1 MVVTGDQHIIVAG
14 AGPVGAVFALAA
26 ARAGFKVSIFE
37 ADPVVNDTPK
47 ASTTHP
53 STLEMLDTLGIMD
66 EYIAQG
72 LVARYFDY
80 WDKPRR
86 ALVARMDHQ
95 ILKDDTKFPFVVQT
109 EQHKLANMALR
120 KLSQMGNVDVH
131 MASAITA
138 IEQGADSVTVDV
150 TCNGA
155 VERYTGDWLV
165 GCDGAHSVVRKSL
178 GTEFKGYTW
187 PESFVVITSLYEF
200 GDVVGCSER
209 AYFADPAGWTNLFK
223 VAGDDL
229 KGRWRSVFP
238 TREDETDE
246 QALNDD
252 AVVRRLSTLWIEPSV
267 DRVVDRKV
275 YRVHQRVA
283 ENFRGGRCF
292 VAGDA
297 AHLNNPIG
305 GLGLNGGIHDAF
317 ELVDTLKTAREHG
330 PDDDLLDRYH
340 RRRHDLTVRFVQE
353 QTINNKRR
361 LEEKDPEKRAQR
373 LNDLR
378 DIADDPA
385 RHRAF
390 LRRTSLL
397 DSVDDAK
404 SIA

>member
-1 MVVTGDQHIIVAG
+1 MVTGQQHIIVAG

-26 ARAGFKVSIFE
+26 ARAGFRVSVFE
-37 ADPVVNDTPK
+37 ADAVVNDTPK

-80 WDKPRR
+80 WDKPKRE
-86 ALVARMDHQ
+86 LVARMDHQ
-95 ILKDDTKFPFVVQT
+95 ILSGDTAFPFVVQT

-120 KLSQMGNVDVH
+120 RLRDMDNADVH

-138 IEQGADSVTVDV
+138 IEQGADSVTVEV
-150 TCNGA
+150 TANGST
-155 VERYTGDWLV
+155 ERYTGDWLV

-200 GDVVGCSER
+200 ADVIGCSER

-238 TREDETDE
+238 THENETDE
-246 QALNDD
+246 QALNDE
-252 AVVRRLSTLWIEPSV
+252 AVVKRLSTLWIEPSV

-317 ELVDTLKTAREHG
+317 ELLNTLKIARETG
-330 PDDDLLDRYH
+330 PDDNLLDRYH
-340 RRRHDLTVRFVQE
+340 RRRHELTVRFVQE

-361 LEEKDPEKRAQR
+361 LEEKDPQMRAQR
-373 LNDLR
+373 LAELR
-378 DIADDPA
+378 EIADDPV
-385 RHRAF
+385 RQRAY

-397 DSVDDAK
+397 DSVEDAK
-404 SIA
+404 AIS

>member
-1 MVVTGDQHIIVAG
+1 MQHIIVSG
-14 AGPVGAVFALAA
+14 AGPVGSVFALAA
-26 ARAGFKVSIFE
+26 AQAGFKVSIFE

-80 WDKPRR
+80 WDKPKR
-86 ALVARMDHQ
+86 AMVARMDHAV
-95 ILKDDTKFPFVVQT
+95 LKDDTKFPFVVQT
-109 EQHKLANMALR
+109 EQHKLANMALAR
-120 KLSQMGNVDVH
+120 LREMENADVH
-131 MASAITA
+131 MASAVTA
-138 IEQGADSVTVDV
+138 ITQDSDSVTVEV
-150 TCNGA
+150 SANGA
-155 VERYTGDWLV
+155 AERYSADWLV

-178 GTEFKGYTW
+178 GVEFKGYTW

-200 GDVVGCSER
+200 GDVIGCSER
-209 AYFADPAGWTNLFK
+209 TYFADPAGWTNLFK

-238 TREDETDE
+238 TTEDETDE
-246 QALNDD
+246 QALNDE
-252 AVVRRLSTLWIEPSV
+252 AVVRRLSTLWIEPSA

-292 VAGDA
+292 IAGDA

-317 ELVDTLKTAREHG
+317 ELLDTLKIAREQG
-330 PDDDLLDRYH
+330 ADESLLDRYH
-340 RRRHDLTVRFVQE
+340 RRRHELTVRFVQQ

-361 LEEKDPEKRAQR
+361 LEEKDPAKRAER
-373 LNDLR
+373 LNELR
-378 DIADDPA
+378 EIADDPV
-385 RHRAF
+385 RHRAY

-397 DSVDDAK
+397 DSVEDAK
-404 SIA
+404 AIS